1 MSDSRADVLIT
12 IDALAATISD
22 STPGNAPLVLLD
34 ISDDLETAPLERPV
48 IPGAIA
54 ASLAADISGPA
65 TKAGG
70 RRPLP
75 DPAVLQETLRRW
87 GIDADT
93 LVVVYD
99 NASGAQ
105 AGRAWWTLR
114 WAGHPNTRLLDG
126 GLVAWTAAGNET
138 ADQPVH
144 PTGTGNFTVAPG
156 GMPVID
162 ADDAA
167 RIARTGALLDARGK
181 TAYEGDP
188 DKPATGHIPGAIC
201 AGAKDAL
208 GPDGRFK
215 STEDLTAMFT
225 ALGADGSQ
233 PAGVYCGSGNAA
245 SFELAGMYAAGL
257 EAPLYV
263 GSWSAWSADPDRPVA
278 QGPERG

>member
-1 MSDSRADVLIT
+1 MSDLRSSVLVT
-12 IDALAATISD
+12 AAELAAAATDGS
-22 STPGNAPLVLLD
+22 ALVILD

-54 ASLAADISGPA
+54 VSLAADISGPA

-75 DPAVLQETLRRW
+75 DPAMLQENLRRW
-87 GIDADT
+87 GIDADSR
-93 LVVVYD
+93 VVVYD
-99 NASGAQ
+99 NASGSQ

-114 WAGHPNTRLLDG
+114 WAGHENTRLLDG
-126 GLVAWTAAGNET
+126 GLAAWSAAGHDT

-144 PTGTGNFTVAPG
+144 ATGGGTFSVTTG

-162 ADDAA
+162 ADEAA
-167 RIARTGALLDARGK
+167 DISRNGALLDARGK
-181 TAYEGDP
+181 TAYEGDT

-208 GPDGRFK
+208 GPDGSFK
-215 STEDLTAMFT
+215 STEDLHAMY
-225 ALGADGSQ
+225 AAIGADGTQ
-233 PAGVYCGSGNAA
+233 PVGVYCGSGNAA
-245 SFELAGMYAAGL
+245 SFELVGMYAAGI

-263 GSWSAWSADPDRPVA
+263 GSWSAWSADPERPVA

>member
-1 MSDSRADVLIT
+1 MSDSRSDVLIT
-12 IDALAATISD
+12 ADALASAMSGDASPI
-22 STPGNAPLVLLD
+22 LLD

-54 ASLAADISGPA
+54 VSLAADISGPA

-75 DPAVLQETLRRW
+75 DPAMLQETLRRF
-87 GIDADT
+87 GINADT
-93 LVVVYD
+93 QVVVYD
-99 NASGAQ
+99 NASGSQ

-114 WAGHPNTRLLDG
+114 WAGHANTRLLDG
-126 GLVAWTAAGNET
+126 GLAAWQAAGNAT
-138 ADQPVH
+138 ADEPAH
-144 PTGTGNFTVAPG
+144 PAGGGSITVSPGN
-156 GMPVID
+156 MPVID
-162 ADDAA
+162 ANEAA
-167 RIARTGALLDARGK
+167 DIARNGALLDARGK

-188 DKPATGHIPGAIC
+188 DKPASGHIPGAIC

-208 GPDGRFK
+208 GSDGAFK
-215 STEDLTAMFT
+215 STEELN
-225 ALGADGSQ
+225 ALYAGHGADGAK
-233 PAGVYCGSGNAA
+233 PVGVYCGSGNAA
-245 SFELAGMYAAGL
+245 AFELAGMYAAGL

>member
-1 MSDSRADVLIT
+1 MSDSRASVLIT
-12 IDALAATISD
+12 ADALAAAISADATI
-22 STPGNAPLVLLD
+22 VLLD
-34 ISDDLETAPLERPV
+34 ISDDLETAPLERAV

-65 TKAGG
+65 TKPGG

-99 NASGAQ
+99 NASGSQ

-114 WAGHPNTRLLDG
+114 WAGHTNTRLLDG
-126 GLVAWTAAGNET
+126 GLGAWTAAGHKT

-144 PTGTGNFTVAPG
+144 PAGSGNFTVTPG
-156 GMPVID
+156 NMPVID
-162 ADDAA
+162 ADEAA
-167 RIARTGALLDARGK
+167 GIARNGALLDARGK

-188 DKPATGHIPGAIC
+188 DKPASGHIPGAIC

-208 GPDGRFK
+208 GPDGCFK
-215 STEDLTAMFT
+215 STEDLNALYT
-225 ALGADGSQ
+225 ALGADGAQ
-233 PAGVYCGSGNAA
+233 PVGVYCGSGNAA

-278 QGPERG
+278 QGAERG